1 MRRADRLFRIIQILR
16 RRRTPITANEIAE
29 EMETSLRTIYRDIS
43 QLLADRVPIRGEAGI
58 GYVLEDGFDMPPLM
72 LTPEEVEAAIL
83 GAQWVTGRA
92 DPALSRAAS
101 DLIAKIGAVIP
112 EHLRPLVVDPA
123 LTSPNWRPVQPDAID
138 MQRMRAAIHAQT
150 KVYLRYRNEKEQ
162 ETARVTW
169 PIAVSYF
176 ETVRVIV
183 AWCELRQN
191 FRNFRTDR
199 VLEAQFLGERYPTPR
214 SRLLAAWKK
223 QRKKEHEEMLARRI
237 AGAMLP
243 PPRDRRYSRERIEK
257 TGRA

>member
-16 RRRTPITANEIAE
+16 RRRTPVTAGDIAE
-29 EMETSLRTIYRDIS
+29 ELETSLRTVYRDIA

-58 GYVLEDGFDMPPLM
+58 GYVLEQGFDMPPLM
-72 LTPEEVEAAIL
+72 LTPDEIEAAIL

-92 DPALSRAAS
+92 DAALSRAAS

-123 LTSPNWRPVQPDAID
+123 LTSPNWYPVQPDSVD
-138 MQRMRAAIHAQT
+138 MGRMRAAIHTQT
-150 KVYLRYRNEKEQ
+150 KVAVQYRNEKE
-162 ETARVTW
+162 EGTSRVIW

-199 VLEAQFLGERYPTPR
+199 VLEAHFLADRYPTPR
-214 SRLLAAWKK
+214 VRLLAAWKK
-223 QRKKEHEEMLARRI
+223 QMKKEHEDMMARR
-237 AGAMLP
+237 AAELP
-243 PPRDRRYSRERIEK
+243 PGARARYSREHLHRSR
-257 TGRA
+257 RA

>member
-58 GYVLEDGFDMPPLM
+58 GYILEDGFDMPPLM

-92 DPALSRAAS
+92 DPALSRAAA

-138 MQRMRAAIHAQT
+138 MQRMRGAIHAQT
-150 KVYLRYRNEKEQ
+150 KVYLRYRNEKEE
-162 ETARVTW
+162 ETTRVTW

-214 SRLLAAWKK
+214 TRLLVAWKK
-223 QRKKEHEEMLARRI
+223 QMKKERDDMRARRMS
-237 AGAMLP
+237 GMLP
-243 PPRDRRYSRERIEK
+243 PPPDRRYARERVQK
-257 TGRA
+257 GGRA